1 MAELDQQA
9 LEEYNPFQ
17 GPTPGQSLTNSPDD
31 QQPWEQPPKM
41 TSIKEATERMFL
53 EILKK
58 ENLEALLIL
67 MNNGMSIGKI
77 TEMLLFIGFTKG
89 EFNADLMMLLA
100 EPTMYMLLAIA
111 EAVGLDPK
119 IDEDDEITTAEDIDE
134 EDEEDINRLSSE
146 LGSIIRNPAQR
157 RKLEELED
165 SIQRT
170 KIPREIQERV
180 EEIDF
185 SEIKESLLAKPNK
198 QEQVNDSLLQRK

>member
-17 GPTPGQSLTNSPDD
+17 GPTPGQSLTNSPDT

-53 EILKK
+53 EILKE
-58 ENLEALLIL
+58 ENLEAIVNLLDD
-67 MNNGMSIGKI
+67 GMSVAKV
-77 TEMLLFIGFTKG
+77 TEMLLFIGFSKG

-100 EPTMYMLLAIA
+100 EPTMYMILAVA
-111 EAVGLDPK
+111 EGVGIDPA
-119 IDEDDEITTAEDIDE
+119 INDDDAADEISEEATVEDNAEVE
-134 EDEEDINRLSSE
+134 SFLKAREGAL
-146 LGSIIRNPAQR
+146 RNP
-157 RKLEELED
+157 KGLED
-165 SIQRT
+165 LQDNLART
-170 KIPREIQERV
+170 EIPREIQERV

-198 QEQVNDSLLQRK
+198 QEQVNESLLQRK

>member
-17 GPTPGQSLTNSPDD
+17 GPVPGQSLTNSPDS

-53 EILKK
+53 EILKE
-58 ENLEALLIL
+58 ENLEAIVNLLDD
-67 MNNGMSIGKI
+67 GMSVAKV
-77 TEMLLFIGFTKG
+77 TEMLLFIGFSKG

-100 EPTMYMLLAIA
+100 EPTMYMILAVA
-111 EAVGLDPK
+111 EGVGIDPA
-119 IDEDDEITTAEDIDE
+119 INDDDAADEISEEATVEENAEVE
-134 EDEEDINRLSSE
+134 SFLKAREGAL
-146 LGSIIRNPAQR
+146 RNPR
-157 RKLEELED
+157 GLED
-165 SIQRT
+165 LQDNLART
-170 KIPREIQERV
+170 EIPREIQERV

-198 QEQVNDSLLQRK
+198 QEQVNESLLQRK

>member
-9 LEEYNPFQ
+9 LEEHNPFQ
-17 GPTPGQSLTNSPDD
+17 GPTPGQSLTNSPDT
-31 QQPWEQPPKM
+31 QQPWEQVPKM

-53 EILKK
+53 EILKE
-58 ENLEALLIL
+58 ENLEAIVNLLDD
-67 MNNGMSIGKI
+67 GMSVAKV

-100 EPTMYMLLAIA
+100 EPTMYMLLAIS

-170 KIPREIQERV
+170 EIPREIQERV
-180 EEIDF
+180 EAIDF
-185 SEIKESLLAKPNK
+185 SEIKESLLARSPK

>member
-17 GPTPGQSLTNSPDD
+17 GPTPGQSLTNSPDT

-53 EILKK
+53 EILKE
-58 ENLEALLIL
+58 ENLEAIVNLLDD
-67 MNNGMSIGKI
+67 GMSVAKV
-77 TEMLLFIGFTKG
+77 TEMLLFIGFSKG

-100 EPTMYMLLAIA
+100 EPTMYMILAVA
-111 EAVGLDPK
+111 EGVGIDPA
-119 IDEDDEITTAEDIDE
+119 INDDDAADEISEEATVEENAEVE
-134 EDEEDINRLSSE
+134 SFLKAREGAL
-146 LGSIIRNPAQR
+146 RNP
-157 RKLEELED
+157 KGLED
-165 SIQRT
+165 LQDNLART
-170 KIPREIQERV
+170 EIPREIQERV

-198 QEQVNDSLLQRK
+198 QEQVNESLLQRK

>member
-1 MAELDQQA
+1 MAQLDPKA
-9 LEEYNPFQ
+9 LEEHNPFQ
-17 GPTPGQSLTNSPDD
+17 GPVPGQSLTNSPDD

-89 EFNADLMMLLA
+89 EFNADLMLLLA
-100 EPTMYMLLAIA
+100 EPTMYMLLAVA
-111 EAVGLDPK
+111 EGVGIDP
-119 IDEDDEITTAEDIDE
+119 IINDDDAADEIFEEATAEE
-134 EDEEDINRLSSE
+134 NAEVESFLKAREGAL
-146 LGSIIRNPAQR
+146 RNPR
-157 RKLEELED
+157 GLED
-165 SIQRT
+165 LQDNLART
-170 KIPREIQERV
+170 EIPREIQERV

-198 QEQVNDSLLQRK
+198 QEQVNESLLQRK

>member
-17 GPTPGQSLTNSPDD
+17 GPTPGQSLTNSPDT

-53 EILKK
+53 EILKE
-58 ENLEALLIL
+58 ENLEAIVNLLDD
-67 MNNGMSIGKI
+67 GMSVAKV
-77 TEMLLFIGFTKG
+77 TEMLLFIGFSKG

-100 EPTMYMLLAIA
+100 EPTMYMILAVA
-111 EAVGLDPK
+111 EGVGIDPA
-119 IDEDDEITTAEDIDE
+119 INDDDAADEISEEATVEENAEVE
-134 EDEEDINRLSSE
+134 RFLKAREGAL
-146 LGSIIRNPAQR
+146 RNPR
-157 RKLEELED
+157 GLED
-165 SIQRT
+165 LQDNLART
-170 KIPREIQERV
+170 EIPREIQERV

-198 QEQVNDSLLQRK
+198 QEQVNESLLQRK